1 MKKLSLAL
9 VLMLL
14 LALPVFGLA
23 ESETQESPEATPAA
37 TQQAPA
43 YGRGRFRKA
52 APETAPQGRNF
63 TDANNDG
70 VCDNCEENFV
80 DLNKDGICDNC
91 AQASGGRMTGR
102 NQQTKGRGNKAQ
114 SNGRGNRAQAP
125 GRGNQAQTNGQ
136 GGLNRNQSTNPN
148 FVDSDNDGV
157 CDHFQNNTQNNTQ
170 RPGRGGAPGRRHGK

>member
-9 VLMLL
+9 ALMLL

-23 ESETQESPEATPAA
+23 ESATQEAAPETSQ

-52 APETAPQGRNF
+52 APETAPLGRNF
-63 TDANNDG
+63 SDADNDG

-80 DLNKDGICDNC
+80 DLNNDGICDNC
-91 AQASGGRMTGR
+91 AQASGGRMAGR

-114 SNGRGNRAQAP
+114 PIGRGNRAQAP
-125 GRGNQAQTNGQ
+125 GRGNQAQANGQ
-136 GGLNRNQSTNPN
+136 GGLNRNQPTNPN
-148 FVDSDNDGV
+148 FVDENKDGV
-157 CDHFQNNTQNNTQ
+157 CDNFQNNTQ

>member
-9 VLMLL
+9 ALMLL

-23 ESETQESPEATPAA
+23 ESETQEAAPETSQ

-52 APETAPQGRNF
+52 ALETAPLGRNF
-63 TDANNDG
+63 TDADNDG
-70 VCDNCEENFV
+70 LCDNCEENFV

-91 AQASGGRMTGR
+91 AQALGGRMTGR
-102 NQQTKGRGNKAQ
+102 NRQTKSRGNKAQ
-114 SNGRGNRAQAP
+114 PIGRGNRAQAP

-136 GGLNRNQSTNPN
+136 GGMNRNQPTNPN

-157 CDHFQNNTQNNTQ
+157 CDHFQNNTQ

>member
-23 ESETQESPEATPAA
+23 ESETQEAAPETSQ

-52 APETAPQGRNF
+52 APETAPLGQNF
-63 TDANNDG
+63 TDADNDG
-70 VCDNCEENFV
+70 LCDNCEENFV

-91 AQASGGRMTGR
+91 AQASDGRMTGR
-102 NQQTKGRGNKAQ
+102 NRQTKGRGNK
-114 SNGRGNRAQAP
+114 GGNRAQAP

-136 GGLNRNQSTNPN
+136 GGLNRNQPTNPN

-157 CDHFQNNTQNNTQ
+157 CDHFQNDTPNNTPNNTQ

>member
-23 ESETQESPEATPAA
+23 ESETQESPEAAPAA
-37 TQQAPA
+37 TRQAPA
-43 YGRGRFRKA
+43 YSRGRFRKV
-52 APETAPQGRNF
+52 APETAPLGQNL

-70 VCDNCEENFV
+70 LCDNCEENFV
-80 DLNKDGICDNC
+80 DLNNDGICDNC
-91 AQASGGRMTGR
+91 AQASGGRMMGR

-114 SNGRGNRAQAP
+114 PIGRGNRAQAP
-125 GRGNQAQTNGQ
+125 GRGNQAQANGQ
-136 GGLNRNQSTNPN
+136 GGMNRNQPTNPY
-148 FVDSDNDGV
+148 FVDENKDGV
-157 CDHFQNNTQNNTQ
+157 CDHFQNYTPNNTQ